1 MLMSGVS
8 LVQSNPQNQASM
20 NRPRSRDLAE
30 YQRHV
35 KNLVATIRSIAI
47 RTAETSASLEE
58 FSAHFDGRLAALAR
72 TQRIL
77 VRAGSFDVD
86 LEEMVHEELLAQA
99 AGKDTV
105 VQGPSVRLSA
115 KTAEAL
121 GLALHELAVNAVKYG
136 ALAGSD
142 GQLAITWQ
150 TDANGLLLEW
160 RESGVAAVDPRPGH
174 CGFGREWIERGLP
187 YQLKASTELEFLPGG
202 VVCTIALPPDQ
213 IAAEGSP

>member
-1 MLMSGVS
+1 M
-8 LVQSNPQNQASM
+8 QPQHQTSPNQ
-20 NRPRSRDLAE
+20 PRTRDLAE

-72 TQRIL
+72 TQHIL
-77 VRAGSFDVD
+77 VRAGSFDID

-99 AGKDTV
+99 AGKDSM
-105 VQGPSVRLSA
+105 VQGPSVRLSS

-213 IAAEGSP
+213 IAAEGPP

>member
-1 MLMSGVS
+1 MPVPSVS
-8 LVQSNPQNQASM
+8 LMQSSPQRQASM
-20 NRPRSRDLAE
+20 NQPRTRDLAE

-47 RTAETSASLEE
+47 RTAEKSASLEE

-77 VRAGSFDVD
+77 VRAGCFDID

-99 AGKDTV
+99 ARKDTL
-105 VQGPSVRLSA
+105 VQGPSIRLSLKA
-115 KTAEAL
+115 AEAL

-142 GQLAITWQ
+142 GHLAITWR
-150 TDANGLLLEW
+150 AGACGLVLEW
-160 RESGVAAVDPRPGH
+160 RESGVAAVDPRPSRS
-174 CGFGREWIERGLP
+174 GFGREWIERGLP
-187 YQLKASTELEFLPGG
+187 YQLKATTELAFLPGG
-202 VVCTIALPPDQ
+202 VACTITLPPDQ
-213 IAAEGSP
+213 IAMEVSP

>member
-1 MLMSGVS
+1 MPVPGAS
-8 LVQSNPQNQASM
+8 LLQGNPPLQRSM
-20 NRPRSRDLAE
+20 NQPRARDLAE

-77 VRAGSFDVD
+77 VRAGSFDID

-99 AGKDTV
+99 VQKDTT
-105 VQGPSVRLSA
+105 VQGPSIRLSLKA
-115 KTAEAL
+115 AEAL
-121 GLALHELAVNAVKYG
+121 GLALHELAINAVKYG

-142 GQLAITWQ
+142 GHLAITWH
-150 TDANGLLLEW
+150 TGACGLVLEW
-160 RESGVAAVDPRPGH
+160 RESGVAAVDPRPTH
-174 CGFGREWIERGLP
+174 SGFGREWIERGLP
-187 YQLKASTELEFLPGG
+187 YQLKASTTLEFQPGG
-202 VVCTIALPPDQ
+202 VVCTIVLPLDQ
-213 IAAEGSP
+213 IAMDGSS